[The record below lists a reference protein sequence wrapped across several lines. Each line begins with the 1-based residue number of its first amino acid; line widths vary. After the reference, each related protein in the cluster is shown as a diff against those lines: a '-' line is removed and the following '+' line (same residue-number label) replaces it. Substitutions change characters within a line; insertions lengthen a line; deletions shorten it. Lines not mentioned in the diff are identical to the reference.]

1 MAEETTNL
9 VEEAALEMDEMLAG
23 VMPDTWM
30 GHARIAIA
38 TRDLSDKDK
47 ADALAYTEQL
57 VEENDYP
64 SADVVDT
71 VLGKMDL
78 DR

>member
-38 TRDLSDKDK
+38 TKDLTEAERHKVLTVTEKLVNKKGTPADKTAEMVITK
-47 ADALAYTEQL
+47 L
-57 VEENDYP
+57 
-64 SADVVDT
+64 
-71 VLGKMDL
+71 
-78 DR
+78 